1 MGLQYYMEQVTSS
14 IVHVVCRND
23 KGCEFNPL
31 PGTLFYLL
39 EQEEQHF
46 FTQGRGQFFLMKV
59 YEPVWNMIKVYKFLV
74 KRVLNASCKS
84 PLPSESKFSA

>member
-59 YEPVWNMIKVYKFLV
+59 YEPVWNMIKVYKLIGG
-74 KRVLNASCKS
+74 CITTTQ
-84 PLPSESKFSA
+84 